1 MTSKKILISADDL
14 LSQLDDADWIAV
26 DCRFNLADPTAGRSA
41 YEKAHIPG
49 AVYFDL
55 DLDLAAPVEEHT
67 GRHPLPDADVF
78 ARLLGGAGIS
88 NEHHVVVYDGG
99 NGAVASRAWW
109 LLRWLGHD
117 RVRLL
122 DGGFAQWQARGL
134 PTESGVTAREP
145 AVFRGKVRPELVLTT
160 EELARDVS
168 AIAAMNLLD
177 ARDGARFRGEIE
189 PLDPVAGHIPGAKSV
204 PLGDF
209 VNADG
214 TWRSLAERESLL
226 LEALD
231 GKRDADWSVMC
242 GSGVTACH
250 LAISGLEAGLREPRI
265 YVGSWSEWI
274 RDEGRPVARE
284 AE

>member
-1 MTSKKILISADDL
+1 MTHQKILISAEDL
-14 LSQLDDADWIAV
+14 HSRLDGADWIAV
-26 DCRFNLADPTAGRSA
+26 DCRFNLADPSAGRLA
-41 YEKAHIPG
+41 YEKSHIPG

-55 DLDLAAPVEEHT
+55 DLDLAAPVEVHT
-67 GRHPLPDADVF
+67 GRHPLPDAEVF
-78 ARLLGGAGIS
+78 ARLLGDAGIS

-122 DGGFAQWQARGL
+122 DGGFAQWQARGM

-145 AVFRGKVRPELVLTT
+145 AIFRGRARPELVLST

-168 AIAAMNLLD
+168 AIAGMNLLD

-231 GKRDADWSVMC
+231 GEREADWSVMC

-250 LAISGLEAGLREPRI
+250 LAISGLEAGLPEPRI

-274 RDEGRPVARE
+274 RDGGRPIARGGE
-284 AE
+284 